1 MDNCFNISGKLGEGE
16 LMTTYE
22 AAWLFFAG
30 VFVIMFYYYSLENAQ
45 NTYYWRGRKDGWD
58 MHRRMIDNKRKTD
71 EVFDYEKQN

>member
-1 MDNCFNISGKLGEGE
+1 
-16 LMTTYE
+16 MTDLQV
-22 AAWLFFAG
+22 AWILFLSASA
-30 VFVIMFYYYSLENAQ
+30 IMFYYYSLENAK